1 MNIVHEKN
9 TYSSFDAFLLET
21 KGGATREDLMSLP
34 KFNRALIVSEFLEA
48 QRKERKRIARKKKE
62 WIARARA
69 GFKPGEK
76 MPCQVCGKYQS
87 VAHAHHLTPL
97 HMQYEMPTFS
107 EGFVWLCPTHHEGVH
122 LVLETISGDGW
133 PSLDGFSEEEKEKM
147 LRFAAMGVAQ

>member
-9 TYSSFDAFLLET
+9 AYSSFDAFLLEK
-21 KGGATREDLMSLP
+21 KGGVSREDLMGLP
-34 KFNRALIVSEFLEA
+34 KFSRALIVSEFLKVQKAE
-48 QRKERKRIARKKKE
+48 KTKRMLRKKE
-62 WIARARA
+62 WINRARS

-107 EGFVWLCPTHHEGVH
+107 EEFVWLCPTHHEGVH
-122 LVLETISGDGW
+122 LILETLNGDGW